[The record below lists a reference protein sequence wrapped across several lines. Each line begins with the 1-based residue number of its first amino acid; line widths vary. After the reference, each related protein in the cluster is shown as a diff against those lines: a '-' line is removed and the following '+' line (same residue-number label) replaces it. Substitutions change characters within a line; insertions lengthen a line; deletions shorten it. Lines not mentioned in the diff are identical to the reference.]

1 MTNNNLEITVNN
13 SYSQSLYELAK
24 EENGVEEIETQ
35 VSSILK
41 LISESN
47 DFQNLVKDPTNSQDV
62 QSKVINAICEKFK
75 INLLLSKFLIF
86 LVKKRRLFF
95 IKKILKDFLTICSSK
110 RGEIVARLKAAK
122 DLNNNEIENIK
133 KSLKENFGSNL
144 KLDFSHDPS
153 LIGGLIIQVGSVMID
168 TSIRGKLQKI
178 ENNMI
183 EA

>member
-1 MTNNNLEITVNN
+1 M
-13 SYSQSLYELAK
+13 Y
-24 EENGVEEIETQ
+24 
-35 VSSILK
+35 
-41 LISESN
+41 
-47 DFQNLVKDPTNSQDV
+47 
-62 QSKVINAICEKFK
+62 
-75 INLLLSKFLIF
+75 
-86 LVKKRRLFF
+86 KRQL
-95 IKKILKDFLTICSSK
+95 D
-110 RGEIVARLKAAK
+110 
-122 DLNNNEIENIK
+122 NNEIENIK